1 MKKPALVAFIL
12 LAGCAATSTGPG
24 GSDPRRTQS
33 EEKSWIVADREK
45 RCIDKALTRSRDELA
60 RIQATRDASAD
71 LQRKNEIQERDRELY
86 ECHAQADA
94 ENTKI
99 SAQESNEYNL
109 QAQQARD
116 RALHMMILTAS
127 PPH

>member
-12 LAGCAATSTGPG
+12 LAGCAATSTGTG

-45 RCIDKALTRSRDELA
+45 QCIDKALTRSRDELA
-60 RIQATRDASAD
+60 RIQATPDASAE
-71 LQRKNEIQERDRELY
+71 LRRKKEIQERDREVY
-86 ECHAQADA
+86 ECRAKADA
-94 ENTKI
+94 ENAKI
-99 SAQESNEYNL
+99 SAHESTEYHL
-109 QAQQARD
+109 QARQARD
-116 RALHMMILTAS
+116 RAALMMTLTTS